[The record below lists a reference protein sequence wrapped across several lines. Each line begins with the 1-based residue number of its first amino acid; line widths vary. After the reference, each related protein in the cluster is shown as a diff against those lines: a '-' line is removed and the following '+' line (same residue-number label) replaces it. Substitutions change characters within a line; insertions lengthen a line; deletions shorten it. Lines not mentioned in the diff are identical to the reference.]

1 MELDTRVRSKVAS
14 TGQVTVEIPTQLLVH
29 CGRPRDS
36 RANWECFLRFSSW
49 TYDNDELDL
58 QLVGE
63 KRADMTN
70 YDDRVWL
77 IAGNTAWTANST
89 REHHKEIGYSIKI
102 LRR

>member
-1 MELDTRVRSKVAS
+1 MELDTRVRATVTSSGRVA
-14 TGQVTVEIPTQLLVH
+14 VDIPAQLLVH

-49 TYDNDELDL
+49 TYDDGEIDL
-58 QLVGE
+58 RLVGD
-63 KRADMTN
+63 KHADMTN

-77 IAGNTAWTANST
+77 IAGNAAWRANST
-89 REHHKEIGYSIKI
+89 RDGHKEIGYSIKI